1 MALYTFPVLD
11 IRRLSIPE
19 VSIIPNTNSTYW
31 TMNFLLFCLLAP
43 RDYLSAPLSTLLFVY
58 LKQDLTYR
66 PGWAGTM
73 WTGLV
78 WSAQRS
84 TCLCLQGAGING
96 MVNIPGF
103 SIQLSVSMHL
113 IFKRYHSKSYHI
125 WSPPPFFLVWLL
137 TCCYWFCLCCFKS
150 RVTWRILS
158 KPRTHSICQAGLELR
173 FSCLYFLRAK
183 IIAIG
188 HYAWLSAHS
197 FTTVLL
203 MQHLKYGFIL

>member
-137 TCCYWFCLCCFKS
+137 TCCYWFCFALLLNTRDKLNLQASLFFDFLCLG
-150 RVTWRILS
+150 W
-158 KPRTHSICQAGLELR
+158 P
-173 FSCLYFLRAK
+173 LRANRSFVYCFQCLK
-183 IIAIG
+183 I
-188 HYAWLSAHS
+188 
-197 FTTVLL
+197 
-203 MQHLKYGFIL
+203 